1 MRDGDWPRRPI
12 EKVKVK
18 KSENIFPLSYVR
30 ADLTLNALNALFAIA
45 DFGRA
50 VNGRAKAGTDGVSA
64 FATLC
69 KTFCFCCA
77 SSLSTQ

>member
-1 MRDGDWPRRPI
+1 MDGHATLPLRSD
-12 EKVKVK
+12 
-18 KSENIFPLSYVR
+18 FPNQVIHFSPLYVR
-30 ADLTLNALNALFAIA
+30 ADVTLNALNALSAIA